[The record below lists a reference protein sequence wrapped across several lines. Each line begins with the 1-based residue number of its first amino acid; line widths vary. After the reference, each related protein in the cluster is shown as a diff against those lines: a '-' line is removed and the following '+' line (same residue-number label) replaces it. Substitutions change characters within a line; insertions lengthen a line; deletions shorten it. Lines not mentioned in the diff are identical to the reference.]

1 MTWKIQ
7 GSRVYGNGI
16 SINCTNKVTA
26 KELHNKLTTYENTIH
41 ELEKQIK
48 LEKHF
53 QTIIMDLKILK
64 EDIEILK
71 EKLQ

>member
-41 ELEKQIK
+41 ELEK
-48 LEKHF
+48 HF